1 MSLRDTIRS
10 KTVGAPKH
18 FKKNVV
24 KVEDVEVEVRQMSVK
39 DRLDI
44 FNKASNGEGGV
55 DPLKFQLWS
64 VIYSCYVP
72 GTNERIY
79 EEYDYDSLVSVP
91 TGSFVDILASE
102 ATKLMNVSNEEN
114 PT

>member
-1 MSLRDTIRS
+1 MNLRDTIRS